1 MSIPTAPP
9 LSYVYAVAR
18 PSVGLDAALREGA
31 GLTGGALRTV
41 RSAELAAVVC
51 DVPAEEFDEA
61 GLRAQLEDLERLEH
75 LARAHHDVVESLAD
89 RETVLPLRL
98 ATVYRDDERVAAML
112 AASRDAFDARLDLLA
127 GTVEWGVKIY
137 LDAGAGPAA
146 DADAEAPAEAST
158 SPGREF
164 LRRRRA
170 QRDSRQ
176 RSYRAAG
183 EAAARVREAASPY
196 ARAHVA
202 HRPQEGRLAAEAGS
216 GENLVNDAYLVE
228 RPLGEE
234 FRAAVAAA
242 ARGEDAVRVT
252 VTGPWAPYSFAAP
265 EAETRERADA

>member
-1 MSIPTAPP
+1 MSIPRTPP
-9 LSYVYAVAR
+9 LSYVYAVLR
-18 PSVGLDAALREGA
+18 PSAGTDAALRDGTGMA
-31 GLTGGALRTV
+31 GGPLRTV
-41 RSAELAAVVC
+41 RAADLAAVVC
-51 DVPAEEFDEA
+51 DVPEDEFDEA
-61 GLRAQLEDLERLEH
+61 GLRAQLEDLERLEY
-75 LARAHHDVVESLAD
+75 LARAHHGVVEALAA

-112 AASRDAFDARLDLLA
+112 AASRDAFDARLALLA
-127 GTVEWGVKIY
+127 DTVEWGVKIH
-137 LDAGAGPAA
+137 LAQAA
-146 DADAEAPAEAST
+146 PDQESEEPAESSG
-158 SPGREF
+158 SPGRDF

-176 RSYRAAG
+176 QAHRAAA
-183 EAAARVREAASPY
+183 EAAGRVREAAARY

-228 RPLGEE
+228 RALGDD

-242 ARGEDAVRVT
+242 AGQEEAVRVT
-252 VTGPWAPYSFAAP
+252 ITGPWAPYSFAAP